1 MILFPDACQPRT
13 VSSARPD
20 PGSQSAP
27 PLVSRA
33 TGFPFAVQTMASQ
46 PQYAVQRPKGRG
58 WKTLHSG
65 PDRAAAERFFEAAK
79 GQLPVVRLIEV
90 AVEAADE
97 NATDYRWKLITLHDG
112 RATWTGPAAG
122 GNGRGTAARGAG
134 GRSQGRASRPGAGDG
149 TRVPVRLYL
158 VMLAVGLAIGAAV
171 SLVLGLRR
179 P

>member
-1 MILFPDACQPRT
+1 MTA
-13 VSSARPD
+13 SARPD
-20 PGSQSAP
+20 PGFQSAR
-27 PLVSRA
+27 PLVSGGF
-33 TGFPFAVQTMASQ
+33 GFPFAVQPMASQ
-46 PQYAVQRPKGRG
+46 PQFAVQRPKGRG

-79 GQLPVVRLIEV
+79 GQLPVIRLIEV

-112 RATWTGPAAG
+112 RATWTGPAG
-122 GNGRGTAARGAG
+122 GGKGRGTAARGAG
-134 GRSQGRASRPGAGDG
+134 GGSRGGTSGRGGRDG

-158 VMLAVGLAIGAAV
+158 VVLAVGLAIGAAV
-171 SLVLGLRR
+171 SLVLGLRQ